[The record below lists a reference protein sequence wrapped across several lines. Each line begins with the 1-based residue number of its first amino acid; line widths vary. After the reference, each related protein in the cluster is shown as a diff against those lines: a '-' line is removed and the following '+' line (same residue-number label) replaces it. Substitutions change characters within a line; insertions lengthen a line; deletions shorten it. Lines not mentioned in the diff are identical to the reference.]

1 MYEEAFQRIIEASQN
16 HSLSFFVGAGV
27 SSLSGAPSWK
37 KLIQQICIKIN
48 QPVKKNYSSDEN
60 LRIPQIFYHS
70 IDKDEEQ
77 YYKFIEENLTQK
89 ELFPNEVHKA
99 LLSFNPVSFVTTNF
113 DDLLETAAIQYCQ
126 SYISIACD
134 NEVVNINGDKYILK
148 LHGDLKHKNIVFK
161 EEDYL
166 NYSENFK
173 LMETLLKSIF
183 STNTVVFIGYGLN
196 DYNIKLV
203 LNWAKSLL
211 KDRFNKPIFIYTDS
225 NPLSEAELLYHNS
238 RGLCVID
245 CTQITE
251 VGEEYLPRYLAVL
264 NAIKNS
270 ADLTLDGKTPL
281 EGFEILYQL
290 LKPLDKLQALR
301 MGDVTQKLINYAI
314 INEGGQILAT
324 LDNCSRM
331 LFQFFYEISS
341 MSSSEYNALD
351 EDVCNK
357 YYTILSVFEKA
368 QVYYIHW
375 DDQIKYFAKNRAFSD
390 ANCLHFDFAT
400 MRKIS
405 FEVTADTKEEQYRKA
420 FYLSRL
426 KKYDE
431 SYYLFAEIARE
442 AFKSKDY
449 LLYYL
454 CEINCINLDKIIRNS
469 NKFYGC
475 YCIEDVD
482 RKSPTVE
489 KIEKIFEGLPIEFQ
503 NQYANFKDLYSV
515 NLLYKY
521 SYEAFVDGLKLQKAI
536 ESNTTEFGLT
546 SSQKVTHRIN
556 DYVHF
561 LLGNGIIADV
571 FSEYRNT
578 VKNLMALLVYK
589 YSEQQKKIIHQ
600 QPFDLDF
607 QDKVFFDD
615 IDFYCFVEYFTGDE
629 IVRLFSKNQIE
640 SISFEKVKE
649 IEKVIQ
655 NILCNYEYLVRK
667 NASNVEKISFQAQIK
682 TLLVL
687 LRYMDISQEC
697 VDYVSDFILKF
708 EFREILINDKVLF
721 FDRQIARRKM
731 KSEITSKLIEEKL
744 LQYLDMHIKALES
757 GTTFSLM
764 STSSAINYD
773 NLVHYIYLQNETKS
787 NHALCIRVSHIM
799 KKNLRQLIPSV
810 INHYWRYL
818 SKYMKNK
825 ILRQVKNQLKTEFD
839 FNLFKLLIG
848 ENVKIDVKLIESLK
862 NYLHVVLQKATKE
875 KNDKSE
881 VIVRSY
887 PVFNPYAE
895 LELVGYWCLLKF
907 LSKHDFM
914 EFIGISD
921 EFDFY
926 VLYDK
931 FDFTKFNVS
940 WLINLRPN
948 ALDIISKNK
957 RVKDKIRG
965 SIATM
970 LNTEKISKFDEIRIT
985 KILTKYFC

>member
-89 ELFPNEVHKA
+89 ELLPNEVHKA

-196 DYNIKLV
+196 DYNINLV

-773 NLVHYIYLQNETKS
+773 NLVHYIYSQNETKS

-799 KKNLRQLIPSV
+799 KNNLRPLIPSV
-810 INHYWRYL
+810 INHYWEYL

-825 ILRQVKNQLKTEFD
+825 ILRQVKKQLKTEFD

-848 ENVKIDVKLIESLK
+848 ENVKIDAKLIESLK

-957 RVKDKIRG
+957 RVKDKIRS

-970 LNTEKISKFDEIRIT
+970 LNTEKLSKFDEIRIT